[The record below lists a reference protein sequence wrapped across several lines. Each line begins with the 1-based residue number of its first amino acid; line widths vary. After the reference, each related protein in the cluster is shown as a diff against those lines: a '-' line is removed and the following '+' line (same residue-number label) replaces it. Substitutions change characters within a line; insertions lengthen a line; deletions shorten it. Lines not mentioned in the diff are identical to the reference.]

1 MGVTLNSFHS
11 WGIIPVKIVKFMRYA
26 IGLAISGSASFRTLA
41 GIPARPVAFDVFSLH
56 GSCLTNFGLTSFKV
70 KSRLTLGVSTIG
82 VKVCE
87 KCLHKLPAMV
97 VKNSLKLVADRLLV
111 SFVTF
116 DFLGRVWLSVFHFS
130 FESCSSEASGVILV
144 YLFTDFR
151 FTALRNRLYLLQLTS
166 LFGLMALLS

>member
-1 MGVTLNSFHS
+1 
-11 WGIIPVKIVKFMRYA
+11 MRYA

-97 VKNSLKLVADRLLV
+97 AKNSLKLVADRLLV

-116 DFLGRVWLSVFHFS
+116 DFLGRVWLSFFHFS
-130 FESCSSEASGVILV
+130 FEHVIIGACLSTAVKNIFEPSEKPNCFHVAVCWYSTWIFQSIVI
-144 YLFTDFR
+144 
-151 FTALRNRLYLLQLTS
+151 
-166 LFGLMALLS
+166 